1 MGARGEAPAAER
13 GAGAGGGDA
22 AHAAKAT
29 ARSVV
34 VCFDDLGAARPW
46 ASALEREGLE
56 VHLLAPGEVERG
68 APSDAGVLHVHSSL
82 AGQLPRLRALR
93 EAHPRTPLMAAVRGL
108 RELDQV
114 LALEM
119 GADDAVDASVGAPV
133 VAARLRA
140 LWRRSLLVVEAEPA
154 NELRFGRLQLLRM
167 QRQARSGAMLLPLTE
182 GEFEV
187 LWLLASRP
195 GRPIPR
201 HEILRRVH
209 GAEGEAMERAIDSRI
224 YRIRSKL
231 EEAGHG
237 RCIATVRHHGYV
249 FAPQEAS

>member
-1 MGARGEAPAAER
+1 MDAPGPDGAAA
-13 GAGAGGGDA
+13 GSAAGGVP
-22 AHAAKAT
+22 
-29 ARSVV
+29 RSVT
-34 VCFDDLGAARPW
+34 VCFDDLHAARPW
-46 ASALEREGLE
+46 AGALEREGLE
-56 VHLLAPGEVERG
+56 LRLLATGEAERG
-68 APSDAGVLHVHSSL
+68 PPADASVLHVHASL

-93 EAHPRTPLMAAVRGL
+93 ESRPRTPLMAVVRGL

-119 GADDAVDASVGAPV
+119 GADDAVDATIGAPV

-154 NELRFGRLQLLRM
+154 NELRFGRLQLLRV
-167 QRQARSGAMLLPLTE
+167 QRQARLGATPLPLTE

-187 LWLLASRP
+187 LWLLASHA

-209 GAEGEAMERAIDSRI
+209 GVEGEAMERAIDSRI
-224 YRIRSKL
+224 YRIRTKL

-249 FAPQEAS
+249 FAPQEAA